1 MELSLSE
8 QRRLNLQAY
17 SKGGQYEPEEG
28 DASLKRNTGFIK
40 KIKNI
45 TKDQFEQL
53 YNEAIILKSTKF
65 TPEIVGSIMENR
77 WKKNVDIRAATE
89 ITCVLHRRYGDFTS
103 YLIPALQK
111 ALSIDK
117 TLKDEE
123 SILQS
128 ASIHRSFIKYTI
140 DLYIFGVITSPDI
153 FLNAIKSFVDFDISN
168 TISELPYLSLLESI
182 CKLYSF
188 ILFGISYNDSNID
201 QIKESLLPSETQKKL
216 IRLYTAYFEHV
227 KISLFKMHENLRNLE
242 AAQHDFYT
250 TKGDLTDEQK
260 EEHIKLVKHC
270 DRLLA
275 LSTSISSVL
284 GFDIPEIKVDE
295 ITRLESPI
303 KESLIDQCEP
313 YDPFPTLEEK
323 LFYEDLSLIKVHDQ
337 SSSSSSIDPSI
348 IFSKL
353 KKITSKDECDQIAL
367 EISLISMDKQYQKRL
382 VNEILFLY
390 QTNPSAT
397 NYYCRILAIITPN
410 YPEMLVFLIQ
420 RSELELKGIRKNVK
434 TILQREERANT
445 IKFIAELVKFSIFP
459 HTTIFLYMKSLL
471 DEFVSQNVEP
481 LVLLLEHCGYF
492 LARRPETRQRIEHIL
507 QSMKKKSNQSLFDQ
521 NQIFLLEH
529 AYYVC
534 IPPSHNVKKD
544 KGFKGTPL
552 GIYLKWLLTI
562 GFEQERTFKKLILMP
577 WNDKEFIEYFDHLI
591 IKIWKLK
598 YSNIPSIALILFR
611 LSNISLY
618 HKGIILDLIDELFEM
633 IRVGMEENIFQH
645 NQKRLA
651 LTKFVGEL
659 YNKGS
664 GKLISFETILEL
676 LYQVITFGHENGFP
690 QIGENCLIDPS
701 HDSFRIRL
709 VCSLITNSF
718 MNNIP
723 KNLRLYKQLDRFLL
737 FFQYYILVKT
747 KLSADIEFLIID
759 TFEQLV
765 PKMKIHT
772 DVNQVLELLIK
783 ESKSQ
788 SIINEDIQD
797 SNEQQPT
804 FSEEKTMED
813 LEFEQELEKMLS
825 FEPKHISSKPKQFIL
840 PIVSDNTSIDHSKLT
855 YRLLSKKKNKAI
867 TKEIHIP
874 LDQIK

>member
-8 QRRLNLQAY
+8 QRKLNLQAY
-17 SKGGQYEPEEG
+17 SKGGRYEPEEG

-45 TKDQFEQL
+45 TKDQFDQL

-65 TPEIVGSIMENR
+65 TPEIVCSIMENR
-77 WKKNVDIRAATE
+77 WKKNADVRAAAELTSL
-89 ITCVLHRRYGDFTS
+89 LHRRYGDFTS
-103 YLIPALQK
+103 HLISALQK
-111 ALSIDK
+111 ALTIDK

-128 ASIHRSFIKYTI
+128 VSVHRSFIKYTI
-140 DLYIFGVITSPDI
+140 DLYILGVITSPDI
-153 FLNAIKSFVDFDISN
+153 FLNTIKSFIDFDISN
-168 TISELPYLSLLESI
+168 TVSELPYLSLLESI
-182 CKLYSF
+182 CKIYSF
-188 ILFGISYNDSNID
+188 ILFGISSNDNNSE
-201 QIKESLLPSETQKKL
+201 QMKECFLSPETQKKL
-216 IRLYTAYFEHV
+216 IRLYTAYFEHT
-227 KISLFKMHENLRNLE
+227 KISIFKAHENLRNLE

-250 TKGDLTDEQK
+250 TKGDLTEEQK
-260 EEHIKLVKHC
+260 EEHTKLVKHC
-270 DRLLA
+270 DRLLT
-275 LSTSISSVL
+275 LSTSISLVL
-284 GFDIPEIKVDE
+284 GFDIPEIKDDE
-295 ITRLESPI
+295 ITRLESSN
-303 KESLIDQCEP
+303 KESSIDQC
-313 YDPFPTLEEK
+313 DPFLTLEEK
-323 LFYEDLSLIKVHDQ
+323 SFYGDLSLIKIHDQ
-337 SSSSSSIDPSI
+337 SFNSSIDDSNSSTDTSL

-353 KKITSKDECDQIAL
+353 RKITSKEECDQIAL
-367 EISLISMDKQYQKRL
+367 EMSSIPMDKQYQKRL
-382 VNEILFLY
+382 VSEILSLY

-397 NYYCRILAIITPN
+397 NYYCRILAIITPH
-410 YPEMLVFLIQ
+410 YPDMLIFLIQ
-420 RSELELKGIRKNVK
+420 RSELELKNVRKNVK

-492 LARRPETRQRIEHIL
+492 LARRSETRQRIEHIL
-507 QSMKKKSNQSLFDQ
+507 QLMRKKSNQSLFDQ
-521 NQIFLLEH
+521 NQVFLLEH

-534 IPPSHNVKKD
+534 VPPSHIVQKD
-544 KGFKGTPL
+544 KGFKATSL

-562 GFEQERTFKKLILMP
+562 GFEQERTFRKLILMP
-577 WNDKEFIEYFDHLI
+577 WGDKDFVEYFDHLI

-598 YSNIPSIALILFR
+598 YSNISSIALILFR

-618 HKGIILDLIDELFEM
+618 HKSIILDLIDELFEM

-659 YNKGS
+659 YNRGS
-664 GKLISFETILEL
+664 GELISFETILEL
-676 LYQVITFGHENGFP
+676 LYQIITFGHENGFP

-709 VCSLITNSF
+709 VCSLLTNSF

-723 KNLRLYKQLDRFLL
+723 KIIMLYKQLDRFLL

-747 KLSADIEFLIID
+747 KLSADVEFLIID

-772 DVNQVLELLIK
+772 DINQVLELLIK

-797 SNEQQPT
+797 SNEQQST
-804 FSEEKTMED
+804 SISEEKTIED

-825 FEPKHISSKPKQFIL
+825 FEPKHVSSKSKQFVVPIL
-840 PIVSDNTSIDHSKLT
+840 SDNNSKLT
-855 YRLLSKKKNKAI
+855 YRLLSKKKNKII
-867 TKEIHIP
+867 TKELYIP
-874 LDQIK
+874 LDQLK